1 MRLRFNK
8 VPEMLLQ
15 GREMVFQEILK
26 LEARLG
32 RQLSLQLQEFKDR
45 HDNRWGVELK
55 DILINE
61 PAVRHHGADL
71 KASDLFPSNP
81 AKQVN
86 LLKPRMKDIHGQ
98 IRLVTGHDRSVK
110 PIVPQERPWK
120 DESRWRESV
129 TVIVLVR
136 HD

>member
-1 MRLRFNK
+1 VRLRFYK

-15 GREMVFQEILK
+15 GWEMIFQESLK
-26 LEARLG
+26 LEARFG

-45 HDNRWGVELK
+45 HDNRRGIELK
-55 DILINE
+55 NILINE

-71 KASDLFPSNP
+71 KASDLFPTNP

-86 LLKPRMKDIHGQ
+86 LLKPRMKDVHGQ
-98 IRLVTGHDRSVK
+98 IRLVSGHDRSMK
-110 PIVPQERPWK
+110 PIVPQEGPRE
-120 DESRWRESV
+120 DESRWRKSV